1 MAKKYI
7 DADRLK
13 QTIADNVYPVQDAFN
28 SLDYGMFWTGG
39 IEKAI
44 DEAPAADVVKVCRCG
59 ECENWKAD
67 FPYNTCG
74 LFGGRWNENMF
85 CSYGRRKRRKN
96 G

>member
-7 DADRLK
+7 DAERFVEYFGDWYTEEGTELGFVGPIKDLVFR
-13 QTIADNVYPVQDAFN
+13 
-28 SLDYGMFWTGG
+28 M
-39 IEKAI
+39 
-44 DEAPAADVVKVCRCG
+44 PAVDVVEVCRCG

-67 FPYNTCG
+67 FPYNTCA

-85 CSYGRRKRRKN
+85 CSYGRRKD